1 VLEAMRESV
10 PPYRRQFIP
19 GNERAIRAG
28 ADLVP
33 SGTVG
38 LAFWQRDAA

>member
-1 VLEAMRESV
+1 V
-10 PPYRRQFIP
+10 P

-33 SGTVG
+33 AGPG
-38 LAFWQRDAA
+38 AARRAFWQRDAA